1 MCNVLLISTEQW
13 IDLALFNCEDIS
25 FTQHLPDYVPEII
38 EMKFE
43 HRWYIAGYPN
53 VQSCSCQF
61 RIRPLELGFNPP
73 EDWFCEDE
81 QAIKATKIAY
91 EIFKYLMGNQ
101 IQFEIIES
109 TPEEIAEANKP
120 KIPIQVK
127 NMKFRLALIKSGI
140 MPSSIDTAINQMP
153 EGTMKENIFTLWNF
167 ADYLER
173 NDASLNYMA
182 GQFNITH
189 EQLDNLFILAN
200 TL

>member
-1 MCNVLLISTEQW
+1 MKASIKLQSL
-13 IDLALFNCEDIS
+13 
-25 FTQHLPDYVPEII
+25 FTQDYLDKNPHIVIDDL
-38 EMKFE
+38 FD
-43 HRWYIAGYPN
+43 Y
-53 VQSCSCQF
+53 
-61 RIRPLELGFNPP
+61 LEPQYFNP
-73 EDWFCEDE
+73 ET
-81 QAIKATKIAY
+81 QKIGAIILVNGVATHEVID
-91 EIFKYLMGNQ
+91 F
-101 IQFEIIES
+101 

-120 KIPIQVK
+120 IIPIQVK

-153 EGTMKENIFTLWNF
+153 EGAMKENIFTLWNF

-189 EQLDNLFILAN
+189 EQLDNLFILSD

>member
-1 MCNVLLISTEQW
+1 MIIYREILASGGFIEHITLDTIPQGANYIE
-13 IDLALFNCEDIS
+13 IDK
-25 FTQHLPDYVPEII
+25 TP
-38 EMKFE
+38 
-43 HRWYIAGYPN
+43 
-53 VQSCSCQF
+53 
-61 RIRPLELGFNPP
+61 
-73 EDWFCEDE
+73 
-81 QAIKATKIAY
+81 
-91 EIFKYLMGNQ
+91 
-101 IQFEIIES
+101 

-120 KIPIQVK
+120 KVPIQVK

-153 EGTMKENIFTLWNF
+153 EGAMKENIFTLWNF

>member
-1 MCNVLLISTEQW
+1 MYTLSLLTGNEYYNGILIPQDDTNE
-13 IDLALFNCEDIS
+13 LFQQRCD
-25 FTQHLPDYVPEII
+25 F
-38 EMKFE
+38 
-43 HRWYIAGYPN
+43 
-53 VQSCSCQF
+53 
-61 RIRPLELGFNPP
+61 LENG
-73 EDWFCEDE
+73 
-81 QAIKATKIAY
+81 
-91 EIFKYLMGNQ
+91 G
-101 IQFEIIES
+101 QFEILES

-120 KIPIQVK
+120 IVPIQIK

-140 MPSSIDTAINQMP
+140 MPSSIDSVITQMP
-153 EGTMKENIFTLWNF
+153 EGAMKENIFTLWNF